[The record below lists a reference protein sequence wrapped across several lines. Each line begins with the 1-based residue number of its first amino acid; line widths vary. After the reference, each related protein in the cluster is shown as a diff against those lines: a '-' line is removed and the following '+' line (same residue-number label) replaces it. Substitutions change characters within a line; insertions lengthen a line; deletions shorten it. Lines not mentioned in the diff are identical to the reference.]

1 MTARDAADI
10 IVVVCNELVLNFGTG
25 IVDSFFKGEWR
36 ELRLFIKQVE

>member
-25 IVDSFFKGEWR
+25 IVGSFF
-36 ELRLFIKQVE
+36 